1 MEKFENVLTIHS
13 TSGILCKKGLY
24 PKERRSIM
32 TIKEARQV
40 VGITQ
45 RKLSEILEI
54 PLRTIENWEAGVRT
68 PPPYVEKL
76 IVEKLLSMRDV
87 SIVPDRDM
95 T

>member
-1 MEKFENVLTIHS
+1 
-13 TSGILCKKGLY
+13 
-24 PKERRSIM
+24 M

-45 RKLSEILEI
+45 KELSEFLEI
-54 PLRTIENWEAGVRT
+54 PLRSLENWESGKRT

-76 IVEKLLSMRDV
+76 IVEKLLSM
-87 SIVPDRDM
+87 SGIPIVPDRDM